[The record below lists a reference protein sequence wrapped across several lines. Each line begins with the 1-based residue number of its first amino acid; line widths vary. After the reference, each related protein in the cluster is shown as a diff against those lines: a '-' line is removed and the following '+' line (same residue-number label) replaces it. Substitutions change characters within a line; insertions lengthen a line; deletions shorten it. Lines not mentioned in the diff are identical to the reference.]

1 MPRPT
6 NLPDG
11 STNSSIHANLS
22 WPRQRMLAGQLL
34 FVWLALIVVGSASL
48 RRHGVMVDGEELA
61 PTRCVFL
68 MMNAATLT
76 GFQQAIGINE
86 FNPESSQGQVAV
98 LAVMLFGS
106 FFALVVGGL
115 AAVRMLRLNY
125 SAWQVIGSALLFQ
138 FLATMA
144 GAAAII
150 GHGRTLF
157 DSIFQA
163 AAAFGNCGLAI
174 GPVSSVH
181 DRATFV
187 LLVLAILG
195 GLGLP
200 VLMELYDAL
209 WGLRSASNQTRC
221 AVRFAAGAYLLGFF
235 ALLLFQW
242 PHDDASNW
250 AGWRQVI
257 ATSTVEAINTRT
269 AGLHFEMIGAL
280 PHAAQWVLILLMTL
294 GASSAGTGGGLKST
308 SIVQLWRGAIN
319 ALRGQPVGREFGVA
333 CVWITLYFTL
343 AAVGLLTL
351 LTLNSEI
358 APDQMLFIVV
368 SAVSNVGLSHN
379 PIAIVGA
386 GLNTL
391 SLLMLLGR
399 LAPLC
404 ILWWMAET
412 TTGAELA
419 VG

>member
-6 NLPDG
+6 KPMAGPKDGSSQANLP
-11 STNSSIHANLS
+11 
-22 WPRQRMLAGQLL
+22 WPRQRIIAVSLL
-34 FVWLALIVVGSASL
+34 LVWLALIFVGSASL

-61 PTRCVFL
+61 PARCVFL

-76 GFQQAIGINE
+76 GFQQSIGMNE
-86 FNPESSQGQVAV
+86 FNPDGSQGQIAV

-106 FFALVVGGL
+106 FFTLVVGGL
-115 AAVRMLRLNY
+115 AVVRSLRLNY
-125 SAWQVIGSALLFQ
+125 SVWQVIGSALLFQ

-163 AAAFGNCGLAI
+163 AAAFGNCGLTM

-181 DRATFV
+181 DRATYV
-187 LLVLAILG
+187 LLVIATLG

-200 VLMELYDAL
+200 VMMELYDAL
-209 WGLRSASNQTRC
+209 WGLRSVSYHTRC
-221 AVRFAAGAYLLGFF
+221 VVRFAAAAYLLGFF
-235 ALLLFQW
+235 TLLLFQW
-242 PHDDASNW
+242 PQAEANNW
-250 AGWRQVI
+250 AEWKQAI
-257 ATSTVEAINTRT
+257 ATSTVEALNTRT
-269 AGLHFEMIGAL
+269 AGMHFEMIGAL
-280 PHAAQWVLILLMTL
+280 PRAAQWVLILLMLL
-294 GASSAGTGGGLKST
+294 GASSAGTGGGIKST
-308 SIVQLWRGAIN
+308 TFVQLGRGVVN
-319 ALRGQPVGREFGVA
+319 SLRGRPVTREFGIA
-333 CVWITLYFTL
+333 CVWMAIYFTL
-343 AAVGLLTL
+343 SLVGLLTL
-351 LTLNSEI
+351 LALNSEI
-358 APDQMLFIVV
+358 AADQMLFIVV
-368 SAVSNVGLSHN
+368 SALSNVGLSHN

-386 GLNTL
+386 GLNSL

-412 TTGAELA
+412 TTDAELA